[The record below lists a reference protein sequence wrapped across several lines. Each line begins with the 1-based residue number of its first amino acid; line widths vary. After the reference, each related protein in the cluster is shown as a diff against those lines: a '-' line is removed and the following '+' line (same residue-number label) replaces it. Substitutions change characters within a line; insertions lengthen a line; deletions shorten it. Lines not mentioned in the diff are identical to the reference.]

1 MKNVWGINL
10 IRSDSL
16 KILRKIYKDDKPL
29 YQVETDLGLIINVTV
44 SDHMSKNEINEVI
57 NLVAQDADNRLKDS
71 IE

>member
-1 MKNVWGINL
+1 M
-10 IRSDSL
+10 